1 LKKDTI
7 SVRYGSII
15 CGLLF
20 PLFFEIQFVCCSDG
34 GLTLRCSDHPEWL
47 DLAAITIDDKP
58 YAFDTLPERLSA
70 GSHFI
75 KCRYRNWIFKQ
86 AVDIQVGQ
94 NNIIYV
100 KFQKKQCASDKI
112 TVDETKT
119 INIERQEKP
128 PRYKIEPGKEGNTRP
143 GTVNV
148 VIEPLSVQEK
158 ANIWVTSLYTKVLT
172 QYEEKKF
179 SLPPGDYQIDAIAEG
194 YLIAGRNVVTVPSGG
209 YVNLKLFLEEDYGI
223 LKINISPHE
232 ATNTAKIHSKE
243 LAAEKKKKEDCPY
256 EQTGLKFKKGE
267 YEVYVSA
274 KGYVKSAVEKVTVP
288 PGRQVT
294 ISITLKPVIS
304 SVEF

>member
-100 KFQKKQCASDKI
+100 
-112 TVDETKT
+112 
-119 INIERQEKP
+119 QEKP